1 MKASDAVIFGS
12 LGLGFAIGV
21 VVTVL
26 VVPMLAFA
34 WAVLAAVCLYL
45 DHSEKDDG
53 SSL

>member
-12 LGLGFAIGV
+12 LGLGFAVGV
-21 VVTVL
+21 ATTVL
-26 VVPMLAFA
+26 IVPTLAFA

-53 SSL
+53 GSL